1 MQVLPHI
8 ILSVEVVA
16 LENLGKFTKIA
27 NSQNKSGKIK
37 ISTCHFLDN
46 NSSFKTVTNKKK

>member
-16 LENLGKFTKIA
+16 LGNLGKFTKIA

-37 ISTCHFLDN
+37 IQQHTKF
-46 NSSFKTVTNKKK
+46 